1 MPARKSIL
9 ATLSTTAALCF
20 VLLAPSVASA
30 QFVRPLVRQVTGT
43 CEKAEEVPPACLGS
57 KFVPFAGSD
66 GIAVDGKDDL
76 WVAEGSALREFE
88 PSGGYV
94 KSVTLSGLGEQIEN
108 FAIDNSSTTDHFYI
122 DSQVGNQNVEVFGE
136 AGNLVGEFD
145 HSNTE
150 TPFAIDNSLGSSA
163 GSVYVRNEQIEKKVL
178 EKFGPSGKEEAFSG
192 MASYIT
198 GHMIDGYHEP
208 YDCPRGC
215 ELDAVTVDPANGDI
229 YVGANN
235 WYVNGSGTTE
245 PGAVLV
251 FSSSGVFLRVIP
263 GSAAPKPPI
272 FPLGKGFG
280 AQIRSLVVDPSDG
293 DLLVAFSGTNAEGVV
308 VGAVDEFSSGGAF
321 LGQMLEADG
330 MPLNDHL
337 RLAADSHGNI
347 YVVSVEQP
355 GQLPN
360 ASSRVVDVLGAGHF
374 VPGLRVGAASGVGV
388 SGGVLNGS
396 VDPESELNVEKSG
409 LSDCRFEYVSEA
421 AFQKT
426 GFEDLESGGVVAC
439 EHPGAGEVPKTDAF
453 TGVHAA
459 VSEHVLSG
467 VTYRYRLSATVGGLQ
482 GGTASSEPSAFTA
495 AHAPRVSGT
504 VANEISSTFA
514 EFGGNVDPLGAD
526 TTYWFEYLPVA
537 QFDANGGTFAGASR
551 TPQVDVGAGGE
562 AGDLSETV
570 VRGVGGLT
578 PETSY
583 RYRLVASNMVGVS
596 EGETG
601 GGGEVARV
609 FTTEPAVLPGLPDGR
624 AYELLTPTD
633 KAGSQD
639 MFGELFNGHIFERG
653 VSSESGD
660 QFMLSTPAAFGPFP
674 AAARNMYVFS
684 RHPAPDGS
692 GRMEWGFTSLVSPT
706 LGIQDL
712 GKFYE
717 DRSNVIDPADFSL
730 VAFNDQVGQ
739 AESEKGFSLTGLTGP
754 PGGPYTTLYKDQY
767 THELGAG
774 FVAAHPQETTEVVGG
789 SRDLGVL
796 VLRSDNPLLLEGG
809 HCSGDPEGV
818 SCLPPIFH
826 LYERMDGKLQRL
838 DVQSASNEFVS
849 TCGGALGAG
858 DRMHEGET
866 SGIANGAVSRDGSQV
881 FFTAPIPLQ
890 EAQGEGLA
898 GMAGCPTV
906 NGAKLENPAQLYVR
920 LGEETV
926 EVSAPEEGAPDKTAR
941 FEAHYVRA
949 SDDGSRVFFTSE
961 GELAATGDSPVRD
974 SELYEW
980 RTEGT
985 SGCANSQGCLTRIS
999 GGASGS
1005 AAGGVVDDNQRTGGL
1020 SGSIE
1025 VSPDGSH
1032 VYFVA
1037 KGVLAG
1043 ANAQGKTP
1051 TAGQDNIY
1059 VYDTQTGHTA
1069 YIGPAFSYSGGA
1081 GHSDESG
1088 EPTPDGRF
1096 LLFRSPSELTP
1107 GAGAGQLYRYEAAS
1121 EGIVCVSCAP
1131 GGQSSPAIHPPEI
1144 FETPQDLP
1152 ANAISSDG
1160 AYVFFDTTASLL
1172 PQDTNGVLD
1181 VYEWHEGKISLLST
1195 GQDALNSYF
1204 MGAGADGSNVFIGTH
1219 SKLVPADTDTT
1230 GNLYDARIC
1239 TTTEPC
1245 IKAAP
1250 AREGLCE
1257 GDACA
1262 HPPAAPNDATPSSL
1276 TFTGP
1281 GDVLKELLAPNVT
1294 KVPAKKQAKCVK
1306 PKKRRGGKCVKVKK
1320 KAKKA
1325 KRRAKRAGHDR
1336 RAKS

>member
-1 MPARKSIL
+1 M
-9 ATLSTTAALCF
+9 C
-20 VLLAPSVASA
+20 
-30 QFVRPLVRQVTGT
+30 
-43 CEKAEEVPPACLGS
+43 
-57 KFVPFAGSD
+57 
-66 GIAVDGKDDL
+66 
-76 WVAEGSALREFE
+76 
-88 PSGGYV
+88 
-94 KSVTLSGLGEQIEN
+94 
-108 FAIDNSSTTDHFYI
+108 
-122 DSQVGNQNVEVFGE
+122 
-136 AGNLVGEFD
+136 
-145 HSNTE
+145 
-150 TPFAIDNSLGSSA
+150 
-163 GSVYVRNEQIEKKVL
+163 
-178 EKFGPSGKEEAFSG
+178 
-192 MASYIT
+192 
-198 GHMIDGYHEP
+198 
-208 YDCPRGC
+208 
-215 ELDAVTVDPANGDI
+215 
-229 YVGANN
+229 
-235 WYVNGSGTTE
+235 
-245 PGAVLV
+245 
-251 FSSSGVFLRVIP
+251 
-263 GSAAPKPPI
+263 
-272 FPLGKGFG
+272 
-280 AQIRSLVVDPSDG
+280 
-293 DLLVAFSGTNAEGVV
+293 
-308 VGAVDEFSSGGAF
+308 
-321 LGQMLEADG
+321 
-330 MPLNDHL
+330 
-337 RLAADSHGNI
+337 
-347 YVVSVEQP
+347 
-355 GQLPN
+355 
-360 ASSRVVDVLGAGHF
+360 
-374 VPGLRVGAASGVGV
+374 
-388 SGGVLNGS
+388 
-396 VDPESELNVEKSG
+396 
-409 LSDCRFEYVSEA
+409 
-421 AFQKT
+421 
-426 GFEDLESGGVVAC
+426 
-439 EHPGAGEVPKTDAF
+439 
-453 TGVHAA
+453 
-459 VSEHVLSG
+459 LSG

-482 GGTASSEPSAFTA
+482 GGTASSEPLAFTA
-495 AHAPRVSGT
+495 AHAPGVSGT

-514 EFGGNVDPLGAD
+514 QFGGNVDPLGAD

-570 VRGVGGLT
+570 VRGVGGLM

-674 AAARNMYVFS
+674 AAARSMYVFS

-706 LGIQDL
+706 LGIQNL
-712 GKFYE
+712 GRFYE

-866 SGIANGAVSRDGSQV
+866 SGIANGAVSRDGSHV

-949 SDDGSRVFFTSE
+949 SEDGSRVFFTSE

-974 SELYEW
+974 NELYEW

-1005 AAGGVVDDNQRTGGL
+1005 AAGGVVDENQQTRRVVRFDRGL
-1020 SGSIE
+1020 SRR
-1025 VSPDGSH
+1025 
-1032 VYFVA
+1032 
-1037 KGVLAG
+1037 L
-1043 ANAQGKTP
+1043 T
-1051 TAGQDNIY
+1051 
-1059 VYDTQTGHTA
+1059 
-1069 YIGPAFSYSGGA
+1069 
-1081 GHSDESG
+1081 
-1088 EPTPDGRF
+1088 R
-1096 LLFRSPSELTP
+1096 LLR
-1107 GAGAGQLYRYEAAS
+1107 
-1121 EGIVCVSCAP
+1121 
-1131 GGQSSPAIHPPEI
+1131 
-1144 FETPQDLP
+1144 
-1152 ANAISSDG
+1152 
-1160 AYVFFDTTASLL
+1160 
-1172 PQDTNGVLD
+1172 
-1181 VYEWHEGKISLLST
+1181 
-1195 GQDALNSYF
+1195 
-1204 MGAGADGSNVFIGTH
+1204 
-1219 SKLVPADTDTT
+1219 
-1230 GNLYDARIC
+1230 
-1239 TTTEPC
+1239 
-1245 IKAAP
+1245 
-1250 AREGLCE
+1250 REGCP
-1257 GDACA
+1257 C
-1262 HPPAAPNDATPSSL
+1262 
-1276 TFTGP
+1276 
-1281 GDVLKELLAPNVT
+1281 
-1294 KVPAKKQAKCVK
+1294 
-1306 PKKRRGGKCVKVKK
+1306 RR
-1320 KAKKA
+1320 
-1325 KRRAKRAGHDR
+1325 
-1336 RAKS
+1336 

>member
-1 MPARKSIL
+1 M
-9 ATLSTTAALCF
+9 
-20 VLLAPSVASA
+20 
-30 QFVRPLVRQVTGT
+30 
-43 CEKAEEVPPACLGS
+43 
-57 KFVPFAGSD
+57 
-66 GIAVDGKDDL
+66 
-76 WVAEGSALREFE
+76 
-88 PSGGYV
+88 
-94 KSVTLSGLGEQIEN
+94 
-108 FAIDNSSTTDHFYI
+108 
-122 DSQVGNQNVEVFGE
+122 
-136 AGNLVGEFD
+136 
-145 HSNTE
+145 
-150 TPFAIDNSLGSSA
+150 
-163 GSVYVRNEQIEKKVL
+163 
-178 EKFGPSGKEEAFSG
+178 
-192 MASYIT
+192 
-198 GHMIDGYHEP
+198 
-208 YDCPRGC
+208 
-215 ELDAVTVDPANGDI
+215 
-229 YVGANN
+229 
-235 WYVNGSGTTE
+235 
-245 PGAVLV
+245 
-251 FSSSGVFLRVIP
+251 
-263 GSAAPKPPI
+263 
-272 FPLGKGFG
+272 
-280 AQIRSLVVDPSDG
+280 
-293 DLLVAFSGTNAEGVV
+293 
-308 VGAVDEFSSGGAF
+308 
-321 LGQMLEADG
+321 
-330 MPLNDHL
+330 
-337 RLAADSHGNI
+337 
-347 YVVSVEQP
+347 
-355 GQLPN
+355 
-360 ASSRVVDVLGAGHF
+360 
-374 VPGLRVGAASGVGV
+374 
-388 SGGVLNGS
+388 
-396 VDPESELNVEKSG
+396 
-409 LSDCRFEYVSEA
+409 
-421 AFQKT
+421 
-426 GFEDLESGGVVAC
+426 
-439 EHPGAGEVPKTDAF
+439 
-453 TGVHAA
+453 
-459 VSEHVLSG
+459 
-467 VTYRYRLSATVGGLQ
+467 
-482 GGTASSEPSAFTA
+482 
-495 AHAPRVSGT
+495 
-504 VANEISSTFA
+504 ANEISSTFA
-514 EFGGNVDPLGAD
+514 QFGGDVDPLGAD

-570 VRGVGGLT
+570 VRGVGGLM

-674 AAARNMYVFS
+674 AAARSMYVFS

-739 AESEKGFSLTGLTGP
+739 ADSEKGFSLTGLTGP

-767 THELGAG
+767 THELDAG

-796 VLRSDNPLLLEGG
+796 VLRSDNPLLVEGG
-809 HCSGDPEGV
+809 RCSGDPEGV

-826 LYERMDGKLQRL
+826 LYERTDGKLQRL
-838 DVQSASNEFVS
+838 DVQSSSNEFVS
-849 TCGGALGAG
+849 SCGGALGAG
-858 DRMHEGET
+858 DRMHEGST
-866 SGIANGAVSRDGSQV
+866 SGIANGAVSRDGSRV
-881 FFTAPIPLQ
+881 FFTAPIPLSD
-890 EAQGEGLA
+890 AQAEGLA

-974 SELYEW
+974 NELYEW

-1005 AAGGVVDDNQRTGGL
+1005 AAGGVVDDNQQTGGL

-1051 TAGQDNIY
+1051 VEGKDNLY
-1059 VYDTQTGHTA
+1059 VYDTQTGHTS
-1069 YIGPAFSYSGGA
+1069 YIAPAFLYHEGRG
-1081 GHSDESG
+1081 ESG

-1121 EGIVCVSCAP
+1121 EGVVCVSCAP

-1152 ANAISSDG
+1152 ANAISGDG

-1181 VYEWHEGKISLLST
+1181 VYEWHEGKISLIST

-1204 MGAGADGSNVFIGTH
+1204 MGAGADGTNVFIGTH

-1281 GDVLKELLAPNVT
+1281 GDVLKELLAPKVT

-1306 PKKRRGGKCVKVKK
+1306 PKKRHGGKCVKVKK
-1320 KAKKA
+1320 KAK
-1325 KRRAKRAGHDR
+1325 RAKRARHDR